1 MKDSKFWIWFIPLF
15 LITCVGLFI
24 LLSKNKEENK
34 PQDNRSDSIKIKEEY
49 QKYNNE
55 SSYVSVELS
64 DNNAYKYSDNNKTKE
79 LLDSSDVIIFLG
91 DPKNNSSR
99 KAIVSLNDAVVQT
112 SIPQIYYYDLTK
124 IDDEFTNYLKG
135 KFNVDKLF
143 AGSTFAVQKGNV
155 LSYYYPEDLDN
166 DKSLTDSE
174 KSDLLSVYQNLIS
187 DFIDACDDN
196 C

>member
-91 DPKNNSSR
+91 DPKNNASR

-155 LSYYYPEDLDN
+155 LSYYYPEDRGV
-166 DKSLTDSE
+166 SE
-174 KSDLLSVYQNLIS
+174 SIKLSKKITELI
-187 DFIDACDDN
+187 N
-196 C
+196 VENK

>member
-91 DPKNNSSR
+91 DPKNNASR

>member
-91 DPKNNSSR
+91 DPKNNASR

-174 KSDLLSVYQNLIS
+174 KSDLLSVYQHLIS